1 MNNKDTISA
10 VIGGTFFAIPYL
22 ALSTPNLPSL
32 LIGTAAFGAGE
43 LVLSGFVKESLK
55 DINRPLWLVLEDA
68 KKNNRKII
76 EKIPL
81 IDDEEI
87 RESLNS
93 INDTVTKIIDTVTKN
108 PEKADNI
115 NNFFEY
121 YLPVVVKVLDRYDEI
136 ENQKLSSTEAKK
148 FTTSTK
154 KMIREA
160 DNSFKK
166 ILDNLYKSEMVDTDA
181 EMKVFNTMLKADG
194 IDDTDLNKEEKD
206 G

>member
-22 ALSTPNLPSL
+22 ALSTPILPSL

-87 RESLNS
+87 RDSLNS
-93 INDTVTKIIDTVTKN
+93 INDTVNKIIDTVTKN

-154 KMIREA
+154 KMISEA

>member
-22 ALSTPNLPSL
+22 ALSTPILPSL

-87 RESLNS
+87 RDSLNS
-93 INDTVTKIIDTVTKN
+93 INDTVNKIIDTVTKN

-136 ENQKLSSTEAKK
+136 ENQKLSSAEAKK

-154 KMIREA
+154 KMISEA